1 MTNTPT
7 ALHLFL
13 TTEIFHPDQ
22 VGGGFLQFVRYASEL
37 RENGVIVHV
46 CTALRSHHGSEREE
60 WNSIEILRFPGC
72 EDVSHRR
79 ERELIVGKT
88 LALIAESYPGTGCI
102 QPNGESWG
110 TTLALAKARLKGI
123 PSTFYFS
130 MFPPERDLRGWAR
143 LRASL
148 RITLCL
154 LPFRKLIFCS
164 SALGKA
170 YRSLGHLPAGRMAF
184 VPNGVDLDRFRPA
197 RDAAERAELRRELG
211 LPEGGRMILYVG
223 GFMPRK
229 GCDLLAEAWK
239 GIEAQHPDAFLV
251 CVGSQ
256 GMRETLRDPGIR
268 AEMEKFQSTITPV
281 VEELASRGRVI
292 MTGEVGSVESY
303 YRAADLFV
311 FPSRR
316 EGLPNAALEA
326 MASGL
331 PCLFGPFHGFPD
343 EGGEFGH
350 TGREFRKVP
359 HEVKLWEK
367 GISDALG
374 DREGTAELGRNARK
388 WMMRTQDWKE
398 CVSKLALVYRRLRGE
413 NR

>member
-1 MTNTPT
+1 VTNSSTPR
-7 ALHLFL
+7 HLFL
-13 TTEIFHPDQ
+13 TTEIFYPDQ
-22 VGGGFLQFVRYASEL
+22 IGGGFLQFVRYAADL

-46 CTALRSHHGSEREE
+46 CTALRAHHTSESEE
-60 WNSIEILRFPGC
+60 WNSVNILRFPGC
-72 EDVSHRR
+72 EDASHRR
-79 ERELIVGKT
+79 ERELILGKT
-88 LALIAESYPGTGCI
+88 LELIEERYRGASSI

-123 PSTFYFS
+123 PATFYFS

-164 SALGKA
+164 SVLGEA
-170 YRSLGHLPAGRMAF
+170 YRSLGNLAAGRMAF
-184 VPNGVDLDRFRPA
+184 VPNGVDLERFRPA
-197 RDAAERAELRRELG
+197 RDAGERAGLRRELG
-211 LPEGGRMILYVG
+211 LPEAGRMILYVG

-229 GCDLLAEAWK
+229 GCDVLLEAWNR
-239 GIEAQHPDAFLV
+239 IEARHPDAFLV

-256 GMRETLRDPGIR
+256 GMRETLRDPAFR
-268 AEMEKFQSTITPV
+268 EEMEKFQATITPLA
-281 VEELASRGRVI
+281 EALASRGRVM

-326 MASGL
+326 MSSGL
-331 PCLFGPFHGFPD
+331 PCLFAPFHGFPP

-359 HEVKLWEK
+359 HDVALWEK
-367 GISDALG
+367 EISAALDDA
-374 DREGTAELGRNARK
+374 EGASELGRNARE
-388 WMMRTQDWKE
+388 WMVRTQDWKE
-398 CVSKLALVYRRLRGE
+398 CVSKLARVYRRLPGE
-413 NR
+413 N

>member
-1 MTNTPT
+1 MTNSST
-7 ALHLFL
+7 LRHLFL
-13 TTEIFHPDQ
+13 TTEIFYPDQ
-22 VGGGFLQFVRYASEL
+22 VGGGFLQFVRYASGL

-46 CTALRSHHGSEREE
+46 CTALRAHHTSESEE

-88 LALIAESYPGTGCI
+88 LALIGENYPGTGCI

-110 TTLALAKARLKGI
+110 ATLALAKARLKGI
-123 PSTFYFS
+123 PATYYFS

-164 SALGKA
+164 SALGNA
-170 YRSLGHLPAGRMAF
+170 YRSLGNFPADRMAF
-184 VPNGVDLDRFRPA
+184 VPNGVDLERFRPA
-197 RDAAERAELRRELG
+197 RDAVERADLRRELC

-229 GCDLLAEAWK
+229 GCDLLVEAWNR
-239 GIEAQHPDAFLV
+239 IEARHPDAFLV

-256 GMRETLRDPGIR
+256 GMRETFRDPAFR
-268 AEMEKFQSTITPV
+268 VEMEKFQSTITPL
-281 VEELASRGRVI
+281 VEGLVSRGRMI
-292 MTGEVGSVESY
+292 MTGEVGGVEAY

-331 PCLFGPFHGFPD
+331 PCLFAPFHGFPD
-343 EGGEFGH
+343 EGEEFGR
-350 TGREFRKVP
+350 TDREFRKIP
-359 HEVKLWEK
+359 HEVALWEK
-367 GISDALG
+367 GISEALDDG
-374 DREGTAELGRNARK
+374 EGTAELGRNARE
-388 WMMRTQDWKE
+388 WMVRTQSWKE
-398 CVSKLALVYRRLRGE
+398 CVSELARVYHGLPGG